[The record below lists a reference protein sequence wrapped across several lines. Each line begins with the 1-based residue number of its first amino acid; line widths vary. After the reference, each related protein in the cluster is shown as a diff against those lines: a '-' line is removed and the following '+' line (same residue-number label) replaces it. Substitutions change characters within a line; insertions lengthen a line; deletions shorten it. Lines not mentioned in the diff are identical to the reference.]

1 MSCTLQNRLKIRIM
15 DSIHW
20 NSLITSGEHKK
31 PIFRS
36 FGTYQ
41 NRLFIVY
48 EAAYVLYTTESSK
61 NQDNGLIPQE

>member
-15 DSIHW
+15 GSFHR
-20 NSLITSGEHKK
+20 NSVMIGGEHKK

-41 NRLFIVY
+41 NRSFVVY

-61 NQDNGLIPQE
+61 NQDYGLNPLE